1 LCERRA
7 ATPSFESLFLR
18 YPRRH
23 IDCVDDFNDLNDF
36 SFIQFLDSVDISA
49 FFAG

>member
-1 LCERRA
+1 
-7 ATPSFESLFLR
+7 LR

-23 IDCVDDFNDLNDF
+23 IDCVDDFNDFNDF
-36 SFIQFLDSVDISA
+36 NFIQPLDSVDISA